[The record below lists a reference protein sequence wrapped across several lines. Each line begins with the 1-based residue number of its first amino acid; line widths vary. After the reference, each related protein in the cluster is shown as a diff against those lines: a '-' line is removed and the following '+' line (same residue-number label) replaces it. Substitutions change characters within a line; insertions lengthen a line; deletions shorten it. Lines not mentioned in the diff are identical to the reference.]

1 MTYVSSSHSRGL
13 DVLDRERLASFAPSA
28 SHASPTSLRPPA
40 IVETSTRRRRRLGP
54 GPAIPFGLQIGP
66 IALLLTWTAGS
77 TFGLLDPRILPA
89 PLTIVATFGDLIA
102 DGRLQSNFLTS
113 SVRALL
119 GLGFGIVIG
128 LLLAVISGLSRI
140 GEALIDGP
148 IQIKRAVPTLAMIP
162 LLMLWLGI
170 GETMKVTIITLGVVV
185 PIYMHTHNALRA
197 IDERYV
203 ELAETLSMS
212 QRDFLLQV
220 ILPGALPGFLLG
232 LRFAVTLCWVS
243 LVVVEQI
250 NATSGLGYMIE
261 LARTYGQTQIIIV
274 GLVVYAFLG
283 LASDGVVRLL
293 ERRLLSWRRTLAH

>member
-1 MTYVSSSHSRGL
+1 MTYVSSHGRGL
-13 DVLDRERLASFAPSA
+13 DVLDRK
-28 SHASPTSLRPPA
+28 SPAGHVPPA
-40 IVETSTRRRRRLGP
+40 VLRAPLLVETPARRRRRLGP

-66 IALLLTWTAGS
+66 LALVLIWIVGS
-77 TFGLLDPRILPA
+77 ASGLADPRILPA
-89 PLTIVATFGDLIA
+89 PWTIVGTFGDLIA

-119 GLGFGIVIG
+119 GLGLGIAVG
-128 LLLAVISGLSRI
+128 LLLAVIAGLSRI
-140 GEALIDGP
+140 GEAFIDGP

-170 GETMKVTIITLGVVV
+170 GETMKVTIITLGVLV
-185 PIYMHTHNALRA
+185 PIYMHTHSALRA

-203 ELAETLSMS
+203 ELAETLRMS
-212 QRDFLLQV
+212 QRDFLVQV
-220 ILPGALPGFLLG
+220 VLPGAVPGFLLG

-261 LARTYGQTQIIIV
+261 LARTYGQTPIIIV
-274 GLVVYAFLG
+274 GLVVYAVLG
-283 LASDGVVRLL
+283 LASDGAVRLL

>member
-1 MTYVSSSHSRGL
+1 MTYVTSSHSGRL
-13 DVLDRERLASFAPSA
+13 DVLDRERPASYAP
-28 SHASPTSLRPPA
+28 PTSFRPPA
-40 IVETSTRRRRRLGP
+40 FVENSPRRRRRLGP

-66 IALLLTWTAGS
+66 LALVLIWTAAS
-77 TFGLLDPRILPA
+77 AFGLLDPRILPA
-89 PLTIVATFGDLIA
+89 PWAIVGTFGDLIA

-128 LLLAVISGLSRI
+128 LLLAVISGLSRV
-140 GEALIDGP
+140 GEAFIDGP

-203 ELAETLSMS
+203 ELAETLRMS

-220 ILPGALPGFLLG
+220 VLPGAVPGFLLG

-274 GLVVYAFLG
+274 GLVVYAVLG

>member
-1 MTYVSSSHSRGL
+1 M
-13 DVLDRERLASFAPSA
+13 
-28 SHASPTSLRPPA
+28 
-40 IVETSTRRRRRLGP
+40 VETSTRRRRRLGP

-140 GEALIDGP
+140 GEAFIDGP

-212 QRDFLLQV
+212 QRDFLVQV
-220 ILPGALPGFLLG
+220 ILPGAVPGFLLG

>member
-1 MTYVSSSHSRGL
+1 MAYLSSGDSQRL
-13 DVLDRERLASFAPSA
+13 NFTDRERGADYEAPQARASVSSVPS
-28 SHASPTSLRPPA
+28 T
-40 IVETSTRRRRRLGP
+40 ERRRRRLGP

-66 IALLLTWTAGS
+66 ALLLAIWVGGS
-77 TFGLLDPRILPA
+77 SLGLIDPRILPT
-89 PLTIVATFGDLIA
+89 PWTIVTTFGDLIA
-102 DGRLQSNFLTS
+102 DGRLQSNFVTS
-113 SVRALL
+113 AVRAFL

-128 LLLAVISGLSRI
+128 LALAVVSGLSRV
-140 GEALIDGP
+140 GESLIDGP

-197 IDERYV
+197 IDNRYV
-203 ELAETLSMS
+203 ELAETLRMS
-212 QRDFLLQV
+212 QRDFLLNV
-220 ILPGALPGFLLG
+220 VLPGAVPGFLLG

-261 LARTYGQTQIIIV
+261 LARTYGQTQVIIV

-283 LASDGVVRLL
+283 LTSDGIVRLL
-293 ERRLLSWRRTLAH
+293 ERKLLSWRRTLAN

>member
-1 MTYVSSSHSRGL
+1 MTLVTSNDSRRANFL
-13 DVLDRERLASFAPSA
+13 ERERVPDFVT
-28 SHASPTSLRPPA
+28 PTGFRPPA
-40 IVETSTRRRRRLGP
+40 VAEPSTKRRKRRLGP

-66 IALLLTWTAGS
+66 AALVLIWVAGS
-77 TFGLLDPRILPA
+77 GLGLIDPRVLPS
-89 PLTIVATFGDLIA
+89 PWTIVATFGDLIA

-113 SVRALL
+113 SVRAFL

-128 LLLAVISGLSRI
+128 LLLAIVSGLSRV
-140 GEALIDGP
+140 GEAFIDGP

-170 GETMKVTIITLGVVV
+170 GETMKITIITLGVVV

-203 ELAETLSMS
+203 ELAETLRMS

-220 ILPGALPGFLLG
+220 VLPGAVPGFLLG

-293 ERRLLSWRRTLAH
+293 ERRLLSWRSTLAH

>member
-1 MTYVSSSHSRGL
+1 MTYVGSLEGRRPKVLERENRTDLPAETSSHPRY
-13 DVLDRERLASFAPSA
+13 VAAPA
-28 SHASPTSLRPPA
+28 VTTRP
-40 IVETSTRRRRRLGP
+40 RRRLGL

-66 IALLLTWTAGS
+66 ALLLLIWVSSSAL
-77 TFGLLDPRILPA
+77 GLLDPRVLPSPWA
-89 PLTIVATFGDLIA
+89 IAGTFGELIA

-119 GLGFGIVIG
+119 GLGFGIAIG
-128 LLLAVISGLSRI
+128 LMLAIVSGLSRI

-170 GETMKVTIITLGVVV
+170 GETMKVTIITLGVII

-203 ELAETLSMS
+203 ELAETLRMS

-220 ILPGALPGFLLG
+220 VLPGAVPGFMLG

-261 LARTYGQTQIIIV
+261 LARTYGQTQVIIV

-283 LASDGVVRLL
+283 LTSDGLVRQL
-293 ERRLLSWRRTLAH
+293 EKRLLSWRRTLAH

>member
-1 MTYVSSSHSRGL
+1 MTYVSSSDSQGL
-13 DVLDRERLASFAPSA
+13 VVRDRPRQASYAAPSF
-28 SHASPTSLRPPA
+28 RPA
-40 IVETSTRRRRRLGP
+40 IAEPSTKRRKRRLGP

-66 IALLLTWTAGS
+66 AALVLIWVAGS
-77 TFGLLDPRILPA
+77 GLGLIDARVLPSPWA
-89 PLTIVATFGDLIA
+89 IVTTFGDLIA

-113 SVRALL
+113 SGRAFA

-128 LLLAVISGLSRI
+128 LLLAIVSGLSRV
-140 GEALIDGP
+140 GEAFIDGP

-170 GETMKVTIITLGVVV
+170 GETMKITIITLGVVV

-203 ELAETLSMS
+203 ELAETLRMS

-220 ILPGALPGFLLG
+220 VLPGAVPGFLLG

-261 LARTYGQTQIIIV
+261 LARTYGQTNIIIV
-274 GLVVYAFLG
+274 GLVVYAGLG
-283 LASDGVVRLL
+283 LASDAVVRLL

>member
-1 MTYVSSSHSRGL
+1 MTYLGSIDGRGAKL
-13 DVLDRERLASFAPSA
+13 LERENSTNRLAPRSFEPRQAGVAPA
-28 SHASPTSLRPPA
+28 GT
-40 IVETSTRRRRRLGP
+40 TRKRRRLGP

-66 IALLLTWTAGS
+66 LVLVLIWVTGSAL
-77 TFGLLDPRILPA
+77 GLIDPRVLPA
-89 PLTIVATFGDLIA
+89 PWAIAGTFGELIA

-119 GLGFGIVIG
+119 GLGFGIAIG
-128 LLLAVISGLSRI
+128 LLLAIASGLSRV

-148 IQIKRAVPTLAMIP
+148 IQIKRAVPTTAMIP

-170 GETMKVTIITLGVVV
+170 GETMKVTIITTGVIV

-203 ELAETLSMS
+203 ELAETLRMS

-220 ILPGALPGFLLG
+220 VLPGAVHGFLLG

-261 LARTYGQTQIIIV
+261 LARSYGQTRVIIV
-274 GLVVYAFLG
+274 GTVVYAFLG
-283 LASDGVVRLL
+283 LASDGIVRLL
-293 ERRLLSWRRTLAH
+293 EKRLLSWRRTLAH

>member
-1 MTYVSSSHSRGL
+1 MTYLGSIDSHGPK
-13 DVLDRERLASFAPSA
+13 VLERKADPGHAAPLSLEPSPEVLAP
-28 SHASPTSLRPPA
+28 
-40 IVETSTRRRRRLGP
+40 VVRRRRRLGP

-66 IALLLTWTAGS
+66 LALVLIWVTGS
-77 TFGLLDPRILPA
+77 ASGLIDPRILPA
-89 PLTIVATFGDLIA
+89 PWTIVATFGDLLA

-113 SVRALL
+113 SVRAFL

-128 LLLAVISGLSRI
+128 LLLAIVSGLSRI

-170 GETMKVTIITLGVVV
+170 GETMKITIITLGVVV

-203 ELAETLSMS
+203 ELAETLRMS

-220 ILPGALPGFLLG
+220 VLPGAVPGFLLG

>member
-1 MTYVSSSHSRGL
+1 MTYLSGNGRGETAL
-13 DVLDRERLASFAPSA
+13 LERERRAAPA
-28 SHASPTSLRPPA
+28 APKSLEAPA
-40 IVETSTRRRRRLGP
+40 IPAIRRKRRLGP

-66 IALLLTWTAGS
+66 AVLVLAWVAGS
-77 TFGLLDPRILPA
+77 GLGLIDPRILPA
-89 PLTIVATFGDLIA
+89 PWTIIATFGELIA

-128 LLLAVISGLSRI
+128 LLLAVVSGLSRV

-162 LLMLWLGI
+162 LLILWLGL
-170 GETMKVTIITLGVVV
+170 GETMKVTIITLGVIV

-203 ELAETLSMS
+203 ELAETLRMS

-220 ILPGALPGFLLG
+220 VLPGAVPGFLLG

-274 GLVVYAFLG
+274 GLVVYALLG
-283 LASDGVVRLL
+283 LASDGIVRLL

>member
-1 MTYVSSSHSRGL
+1 MTYLTGGGSRSL
-13 DVLDRERLASFAPSA
+13 DLLGSDREAR
-28 SHASPTSLRPPA
+28 TSS
-40 IVETSTRRRRRLGP
+40 VETTSTKRPRRRLGP
-54 GPAIPFGLQIGP
+54 GPAIPFGLHIGP
-66 IALLLTWTAGS
+66 AALLLVWVAGS
-77 TFGLLDPRILPA
+77 SFGLIDPRILPS
-89 PLTIVATFGDLIA
+89 PWTIFSTFGELIA

-119 GLGFGIVIG
+119 GLGFGIAIG
-128 LLLAVISGLSRI
+128 LFLAVISGLSRV

-197 IDERYV
+197 IDNRYV
-203 ELAETLSMS
+203 ELAETLRMS
-212 QRDFLLQV
+212 QRDFLV
-220 ILPGALPGFLLG
+220 NVVLPGAVPGFLLG

-274 GLVVYAFLG
+274 GLVVYAVLG
-283 LASDGVVRLL
+283 LASDALVRLL
-293 ERRLLSWRRTLAH
+293 ERKLLSWRRTLAN

>member
-1 MTYVSSSHSRGL
+1 MTYLGSIDGRGPKL
-13 DVLDRERLASFAPSA
+13 LEREGATNRPAPRSFEPRHAGIAPAS
-28 SHASPTSLRPPA
+28 T
-40 IVETSTRRRRRLGP
+40 TRKRRRLGP

-66 IALLLTWTAGS
+66 LVLVLIWVAGSGLSLIDPRVLPSPWAIAS
-77 TFGLLDPRILPA
+77 TFGE
-89 PLTIVATFGDLIA
+89 LIA

-113 SVRALL
+113 AVRALL
-119 GLGFGIVIG
+119 GLGFGIAIG
-128 LLLAVISGLSRI
+128 LLLAIASGLSRV

-170 GETMKVTIITLGVVV
+170 GETMKVTIITLGVIV

-203 ELAETLSMS
+203 ELAETLRMS

-220 ILPGALPGFLLG
+220 VLPGAVPGFLLG

-261 LARTYGQTQIIIV
+261 LARSYGQTQVIIV

-283 LASDGVVRLL
+283 LASDGIVRLL
-293 ERRLLSWRRTLAH
+293 EKRLLSWRRTLAH

>member
-1 MTYVSSSHSRGL
+1 MTYLSGNGRGDTAL
-13 DVLDRERLASFAPSA
+13 LERERRAAPA
-28 SHASPTSLRPPA
+28 TPKTFEAPA
-40 IVETSTRRRRRLGP
+40 IPAIRRKRRLGP

-66 IALLLTWTAGS
+66 AVLVLAWVAGS
-77 TFGLLDPRILPA
+77 GLNLIDPRILPS
-89 PLTIVATFGDLIA
+89 PWTIIATFGELIA

-128 LLLAVISGLSRI
+128 LLLAVVSGLSRV

-162 LLMLWLGI
+162 LLILWLGL
-170 GETMKVTIITLGVVV
+170 GETMKVTIITLGVIV

-203 ELAETLSMS
+203 ELAETLRMS

-220 ILPGALPGFLLG
+220 VLPGAVPGFLLG

-274 GLVVYAFLG
+274 GLVVYALLG
-283 LASDGVVRLL
+283 LASDGIVRLL